1 MQRHSHIFAKLA
13 QQKVAQPA
21 VQLEPGI
28 LVDQADRLHRHLDR
42 DEQGEAET
50 VVGVGRPAA
59 VLHAHDA
66 VELVLWHL
74 RPEYLGHELLEGGV
88 DGSEWVDV
96 RNRQVGLCLL
106 GDEHVDVAACL
117 LADEDDGA
125 EEEVV
130 VRPEGRH
137 QRTVPGLAAGA
148 VVRTLAHL
156 VVQPAALNVG
166 QNVGGAQRHGRNIL
180 DPLGLQRLG
189 VGVSRGL
196 KPAADHPAGQHKPV
210 PAAAGRLHLQQ
221 RRHLDLEARLFPH
234 LADDGLADV
243 LAGLHLAG
251 RQVPLTRARG
261 FGLLHHQHLAGLVE
275 NHRAHNEDDVL
286 LESRREVG
294 RDTGGHA
301 LGGHRIVLVGKREVG
316 ELGNLFKGSALNQL
330 ANLILEEKNK
340 NIAYLYTLSSFFS
353 DMTYFFYLPKLPKIY
368 ILYKSSVIWVHQA
381 YG

>member
-125 EEEVV
+125 EEEVET
-130 VRPEGRH
+130 RFRILLLSH
-137 QRTVPGLAAGA
+137 IWSI
-148 VVRTLAHL
+148 TLFPPFSL
-156 VVQPAALNVG
+156 S
-166 QNVGGAQRHGRNIL
+166 REIL
-180 DPLGLQRLG
+180 GDFLH
-189 VGVSRGL
+189 VSRFL
-196 KPAADHPAGQHKPV
+196 MV
-210 PAAAGRLHLQQ
+210 EESWR
-221 RRHLDLEARLFPH
+221 FNFF
-234 LADDGLADV
+234 
-243 LAGLHLAG
+243 
-251 RQVPLTRARG
+251 LT
-261 FGLLHHQHLAGLVE
+261 
-275 NHRAHNEDDVL
+275 
-286 LESRREVG
+286 
-294 RDTGGHA
+294 
-301 LGGHRIVLVGKREVG
+301 
-316 ELGNLFKGSALNQL
+316 
-330 ANLILEEKNK
+330 
-340 NIAYLYTLSSFFS
+340 
-353 DMTYFFYLPKLPKIY
+353 
-368 ILYKSSVIWVHQA
+368 
-381 YG
+381 